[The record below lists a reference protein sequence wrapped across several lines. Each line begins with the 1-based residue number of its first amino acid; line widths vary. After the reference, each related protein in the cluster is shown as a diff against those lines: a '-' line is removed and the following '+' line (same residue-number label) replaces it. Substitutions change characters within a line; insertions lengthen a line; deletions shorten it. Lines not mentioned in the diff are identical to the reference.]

1 MPRKKREEGT
11 RAPNGSSSIYY
22 SKSDG
27 YWHGRVTVGV
37 RDDGSPDRR
46 HIKRKD
52 ESAVRRTVRD
62 LENDRDL
69 GTVRKSGRAWTVEK
83 WLTHWVENIA
93 APSVRPNTMVGYRA
107 SVYKHLNPGV
117 GKHRIDKLAPEHL
130 ERLYVRMTD
139 SGLKASTAHLAH
151 RTVRAALNEA
161 VKRSHIA
168 KNPAQIAKPPRV
180 TEEEIVPFSVTE
192 ARQVLVAANRVRNG
206 TRFSLALSLG
216 LRQGEALGLQWRDID
231 FSAGALT
238 VSRSIQART
247 WKHGC
252 SDEKPCGRRY
262 GGHCPERHGGG
273 TVATEVKSR
282 SGKRTVGIPP
292 PLLDLLKQHRKD
304 QREERINAGTLWHE
318 EGWVFT
324 NHVGQAVHPGVDHAA
339 WKALLKKAGV
349 RSARL
354 HDARHTAA
362 TLLLVLGVPARS
374 VMGLMG
380 WSQVG
385 MTARYQHMST
395 ELAST
400 IADQVGELLWSSDG
414 GATALTDDADT

>member
-37 RDDGSPDRR
+37 RDNGSPDRR

-52 ESAVRRTVRD
+52 ESAVRRKVRD
-62 LENDRDL
+62 LENDRDS

-107 SVYKHLNPGV
+107 SVYKHLNPGI
-117 GKHRIDKLAPEHL
+117 GKHQIDKLAPEHL
-130 ERLYVRMTD
+130 ERLYARMTD

-151 RTVRAALNEA
+151 RTARAALNEA

-180 TEEEIVPFSVTE
+180 IEEEIVPFSVTE
-192 ARQVLVAANRVRNG
+192 ARQVLAAANRVRNG
-206 TRFSLALSLG
+206 VRFSLALSLG

-238 VSRSIQART
+238 VSRSLQART

-252 SDEKPCGRRY
+252 SNEKPCGRRY
-262 GGHCPERHGGG
+262 GGHCPKRHSGG
-273 TVATEVKSR
+273 TITTEVKSR
-282 SGKRTVGIPP
+282 SGKRTVGIPS

-318 EGWVFT
+318 GDWVFT
-324 NHVGQAVHPGVDHAA
+324 NHVGQAVHPGVDHTA
-339 WKALLKKAGV
+339 WKTLLKEAGV

-380 WSQVG
+380 WSQVS

-414 GATALTDDADT
+414 GTTALTDDADT